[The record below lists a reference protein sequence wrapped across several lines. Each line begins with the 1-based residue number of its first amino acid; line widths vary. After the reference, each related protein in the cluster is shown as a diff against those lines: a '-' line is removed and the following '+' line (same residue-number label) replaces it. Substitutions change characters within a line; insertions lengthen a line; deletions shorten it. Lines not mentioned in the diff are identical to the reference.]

1 MLFVQ
6 WWLRLPA
13 LLSMAGQARPLYVLA
28 RIEVL
33 RYPWGTALH
42 MSMSNYTHSK
52 FLITHST
59 SLFHR
64 LTTKSVLNMILLLWQ
79 HNFGPHWLPSY
90 MEKPL
95 RLTLYGKP
103 IGPSLCSRKST
114 GMPMSVPSA
123 DYHDTA
129 NTAPLSWFTAWS
141 TRIVKMPFIMASP
154 SSAPFVTRRR
164 KPCSMYSLVLILQH
178 NSRGNK
184 V

>member
-1 MLFVQ
+1 VTSSSLLSNTSLVNFLSAAHTSVFSTAPFCLYVRMLYVSSSTLYSLLQTSVLGTMKPTYAWCLSHMLFVQ

-64 LTTKSVLNMILLLWQ
+64 LTTKSVFIMILLL
-79 HNFGPHWLPSY
+79 
-90 MEKPL
+90 
-95 RLTLYGKP
+95 
-103 IGPSLCSRKST
+103 
-114 GMPMSVPSA
+114 
-123 DYHDTA
+123 
-129 NTAPLSWFTAWS
+129 
-141 TRIVKMPFIMASP
+141 
-154 SSAPFVTRRR
+154 
-164 KPCSMYSLVLILQH
+164 
-178 NSRGNK
+178 
-184 V
+184 